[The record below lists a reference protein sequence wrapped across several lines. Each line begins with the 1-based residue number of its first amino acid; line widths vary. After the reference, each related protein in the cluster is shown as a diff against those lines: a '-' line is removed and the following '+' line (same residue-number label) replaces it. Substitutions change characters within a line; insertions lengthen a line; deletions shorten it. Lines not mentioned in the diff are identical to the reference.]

1 MVQDSKS
8 DLLFLLSLAMLERY
22 DERPLLWGGSSHR
35 ITEPQDVWGQ
45 KGPLEIIQ
53 SKTIVSYLEI
63 VICSSKLNQA
73 SRQCCGKQCHFSNLN
88 FKILKISTCDFFPFF
103 FCAPNH
109 V

>member
-45 KGPLEIIQ
+45 KGPLEII
-53 SKTIVSYLEI
+53 
-63 VICSSKLNQA
+63 
-73 SRQCCGKQCHFSNLN
+73 
-88 FKILKISTCDFFPFF
+88 
-103 FCAPNH
+103 
-109 V
+109 